1 VTVQMATPR
10 WVVARALSLYQMAA
24 FGGMAFGSW
33 GFGLVAEHRDVG
45 AALIAAAA
53 LQVAGLLLGFRLP
66 LPQVEDL
73 DLDPLRIWTEPET
86 AVPVEPRSGPVV
98 VTIEYRI
105 DESNVG
111 RFLAAMRERG
121 RIRRRDGARH
131 WTLLRDLADATL
143 WIERYHVAT
152 WLDYLR
158 HNQRRTQA
166 DADNTELIRNL
177 HMGPDAPHVR
187 RMLERQTGPVAGRWL
202 PDAREMA
209 DPMTDP
215 HRTA

>member
-1 VTVQMATPR
+1 MATPR

-24 FGGMAFGSW
+24 FGGMALGSW
-33 GFGLVAEHRDVG
+33 CFGLVAEHWTVG
-45 AALIAAAA
+45 AALIAAAV
-53 LQVAGLLLGFRLP
+53 LQLAGLVPGLRLP

-73 DLDPLRIWTEPET
+73 NLDPLRAWTEPET
-86 AVPVEPRSGPVV
+86 AVQIEPRSGPVV
-98 VTIEYRI
+98 ITIEYRI
-105 DESNVG
+105 DESDVA
-111 RFLAAMRERG
+111 RFLAAMNERR

-131 WTLLRDLADATL
+131 WTLLRDLGDATV

-166 DADNTELIRNL
+166 DADNVEAIGRL
-177 HMGPDAPHVR
+177 HKGPDAPHVR
-187 RMLERQTGPVAGRWL
+187 RMLERQTASVPGAWL
-202 PDAREMA
+202 PDARELA
-209 DPMTDP
+209 GPMTDP